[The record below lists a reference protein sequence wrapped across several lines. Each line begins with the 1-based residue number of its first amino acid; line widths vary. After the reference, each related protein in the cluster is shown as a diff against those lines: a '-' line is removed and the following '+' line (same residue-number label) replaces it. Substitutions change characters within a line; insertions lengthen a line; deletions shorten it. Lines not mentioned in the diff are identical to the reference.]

1 MKYTIAFAALMVSV
15 SAHAVDVAKDAAAVA
30 SCTVIGQVS
39 STPPYILPGADVR
52 QMKKLADAMHA
63 DTLLV
68 VSRGVVSKGV
78 AYRCKAD

>member
-1 MKYTIAFAALMVSV
+1 MKYLIASAALIVNVS
-15 SAHAVDVAKDAAAVA
+15 SHAVDMAKDTAAVA

-39 STPPYILPGADVR
+39 STPPYILPGADIR
-52 QMKKLADAMHA
+52 QMKRLADAMHA
-63 DTLLV
+63 DTLFV